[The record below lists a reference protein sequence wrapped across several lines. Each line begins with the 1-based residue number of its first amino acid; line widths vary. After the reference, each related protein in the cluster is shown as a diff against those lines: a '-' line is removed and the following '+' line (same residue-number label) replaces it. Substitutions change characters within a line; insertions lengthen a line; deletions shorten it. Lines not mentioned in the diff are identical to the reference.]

1 MSSSDSGL
9 RFQADEKP
17 PIKVALILGLQLT
30 AISVSATIL
39 LTTVVM
45 RAAGQNEAYLSWAV
59 FAAVA
64 IGGGATMLQ
73 AFRLGRFGMGHVL
86 MMGSSG
92 AFIAVSIQALAE
104 GGPAT
109 LATLVVVAAL
119 FQFVISDRLSLFRR
133 ILTPAVSGT
142 VLMLIPV
149 SVMAPVLNLLKDVPE
164 GGPAL
169 GAPLSAL
176 ATVLVICGLTLK
188 ASGAL
193 RLWASLIGVLAG
205 SLTAVFF
212 GIYDTARVAEAA
224 WAGLPPFEWPGLDLG
239 FGPAFW
245 SLLPGFLLAATIGAI
260 RTISSAAA
268 AQRVSWRRPRAVDFR
283 AVQGA
288 VATDGLSNLLSGLAG
303 TMPNTSYTTGASLA
317 QLTGVASRHVGIAA
331 GAMFAALAFFPKA
344 LALVLAI
351 PGPVFAAYLIV
362 MMAVLFMIGVQMIVQ
377 DGIDYRKSLIVGVS
391 FWLGVAFQ
399 SGVVFPEFF
408 SEFAGGLM
416 NNGMTAGG
424 LVAIIMTLFVEMT
437 EPRPARMEAALDASS
452 LPELRAFLGAFASAC
467 NWDEGMAKR
476 LGGVCEE
483 VLLTLIGPD
492 KNGEQSGRHLVLLA
506 KKDSSAAVLEFIAAS
521 GEGGNLEDQVTLLGE
536 QTEEAHLEQE
546 VSLRLL
552 RHLAASVRHQQYH
565 GVDIVTV
572 RVEPPKPASGGGA

>member
-1 MSSSDSGL
+1 M
-9 RFQADEKP
+9 
-17 PIKVALILGLQLT
+17 ILGLQLT

>member
-1 MSSSDSGL
+1 MSSNESSL
-9 RFQADEKP
+9 RYQADEKP
-17 PIKVALILGLQLT
+17 PLAISLGLGLQLT
-30 AISVSATIL
+30 ALSVSATIL

-45 RAAGQNEAYLSWAV
+45 RAAGQGEAYLAWAV
-59 FAAVA
+59 FAAVV
-64 IGGGATMLQ
+64 IGGAATMLQ
-73 AFRLGRFGMGHVL
+73 AFRFGRFGTGHVL

-92 AFIAVSIQALAE
+92 AFLAVCIEALTA
-104 GGPAT
+104 GGPGI
-109 LATLVVVAAL
+109 LATLVVVSAL

-133 ILTPAVSGT
+133 ILTPSVSGT

-149 SVMAPVLNLLKDVPE
+149 SVMAPVLNLLKDVPD
-164 GGPAL
+164 GSPAL

-176 ATVLVICGLTLK
+176 AAVLVICGLTLK
-188 ASGAL
+188 ASGTL
-193 RLWASLIGVLAG
+193 RLWAPVIGVLAG
-205 SLTAVFF
+205 SLVAVYF

-224 WAGLPPFEWPGLDLG
+224 WAGLPPLEWPGLDLG
-239 FGPAFW
+239 FGPLFW

-303 TMPNTSYTTGASLA
+303 TVPNTSYTTGASLA
-317 QLTGVASRHVGIAA
+317 QITGVAARHVGVAA
-331 GAMFAALAFFPKA
+331 GAVFAAMAFFPKA

-351 PGPVFAAYLIV
+351 PGPVFAAYLVV
-362 MMAVLFMIGVQMIVQ
+362 MMAILFMIGVQMIAQ

-408 SEFAGGLM
+408 SKFAGGLM

-424 LVAIIMTLFVEMT
+424 LVAIIMTLFMEMT
-437 EPRPARMEAALDASS
+437 EPRAARMKAALDTSS
-452 LPELRAFLGAFASAC
+452 LPELREFLGEFASGGG
-467 NWDEGMAKR
+467 WDEAMAHR
-476 LGGVCEE
+476 LGAVCEE
-483 VLLTLIGPD
+483 TLQALLRRDDGD
-492 KNGEQSGRHLVLLA
+492 GSSGRRSLLLLA
-506 KKDSSAAVLEFIAAS
+506 RKESGGAVLEFIAAT
-521 GEGGNLEDQVTLLGE
+521 GEGGNLEDQVALLGE
-536 QTEEAHLEQE
+536 QTEEARLDQE

-565 GVDIVTV
+565 GVEVVTV
-572 RVEPPKPASGGGA
+572 RVETP